1 MPTNSKKEREAGLD
15 RIYSG
20 PLEDFV
26 KARNDLASRLRKEG
40 EAEEAAAVASLKKPS
55 ISAWIVNQLI
65 RHNEVEVRRL
75 IEAGED
81 LARAQREA
89 VTGKQRADFD
99 ASRREEAESLRRL
112 RAAVKEV
119 APSASAAVVERAVAT
134 LRAGAA
140 TEEGR
145 QQLRLG
151 RLTEDLE
158 PAGFDVLAGVAP
170 ASSARPAKAQKQVTK
185 RAEQQRHRLEEARDL
200 EAKMAEAKEL
210 ERQATEAERLA
221 KNLARAAAS
230 ARQRAEQAA
239 DRVRRLQEQLGET

>member
-1 MPTNSKKEREAGLD
+1 MPPNSKKEADLD

-26 KARNDLASRLRKEG
+26 KARNDLASRLRQEG

-65 RHNEVEVRRL
+65 RRHEVEVRRL
-75 IEAGED
+75 IKAGES
-81 LARAQREA
+81 LEQAQRDT
-89 VTGKQRADFD
+89 VTGKQRAAFD

-112 RAAVKEV
+112 RTAVKQV
-119 APSASAAVVERAVAT
+119 APSASAAVAERAVAT

-145 QQLRLG
+145 QQLRAG

-158 PAGFDVLAGVAP
+158 PAGFDVLAGLAP
-170 ASSARPAKAQKQVTK
+170 ASETRPAKAPKQATK
-185 RAEQQRHRLEEARDL
+185 RTEQQRHRLEEARADL
-200 EAKMAEAKEL
+200 EAKVSEAKEL
-210 ERQATEAERLA
+210 ERQASEAERVA

-239 DRVRRLQEQLGET
+239 DRVRRLQEQLDGP